1 MKIFSSKGDADIT
14 IKKLPTFRKE
24 DQNTSI
30 ISSVLRNSPDIY
42 LVGRISK
49 QLTPVKE
56 SSIMRDSHRSTIG
69 PIKKSQTTE
78 RLSSMSTKPLVNKM
92 IMVEGLDLFRQKKFD
107 DYSRN
112 SYLATGLKKTFD
124 ILNERK

>member
-1 MKIFSSKGDADIT
+1 MKIFSSKGDADLT

-56 SSIMRDSHRSTIG
+56 SYIMRDSSHRSTIG

-78 RLSSMSTKPLVNKM
+78 RLSSMSMKPLVNKM

-112 SYLATGLKKTFD
+112 SYLATGLKKTFN
-124 ILNERK
+124 ILN